1 MVPNRRCAARHKTVI
16 EKEINSSTISRI
28 KYAVLPLDLDRKKNR
43 GFIRET
49 FLRTVRTKLC
59 VSTVLTKTGKN
70 TGHTF
75 LYIIIFFE
83 YIDFFFTSFITL
95 PKTLRINVGGKS
107 GRTSGEE
114 RHATRKSIQRKSF
127 PFRPARNGGHWNVVL
142 PVHAVASREASKIP
156 GIKLGLKPGKCEFE
170 MLPPDVRGPDLP
182 SA

>member
-1 MVPNRRCAARHKTVI
+1 M
-16 EKEINSSTISRI
+16 
-28 KYAVLPLDLDRKKNR
+28 
-43 GFIRET
+43 
-49 FLRTVRTKLC
+49 
-59 VSTVLTKTGKN
+59 
-70 TGHTF
+70 
-75 LYIIIFFE
+75 
-83 YIDFFFTSFITL
+83 
-95 PKTLRINVGGKS
+95 
-107 GRTSGEE
+107 GRGEE